1 MLQFWAY
8 TMVFLLALHYC
19 SSEQACFKDGS
30 CDETTSSV
38 YDRYLLYDVNPGE
51 GFNLRRDVYMRVASA
66 VARLSGRGHWTLVL
80 PPWGPLYHWQV
91 TRGQHSVGVPWSR
104 FFDLDSLDKYVPV
117 MEFDQYRK
125 ESGARVE
132 SALQLQDYAEGW
144 RDGQFDE
151 KWDRRPCLHKARFR
165 RSGEDHEALM
175 WGEVTLRVAYFSCVS
190 IQGTSETLA
199 DMVGSMPHR
208 SVLVD
213 RAEAVLHRHYGSA
226 DFWAVRRSMRFARHL
241 VEEAAAL
248 RRDLLR
254 SDDVTDR
261 TEYSDDWR
269 QMKAVPG
276 SARGGPY
283 LAVHLRRRDF
293 VSGRARTVPS
303 LAAAARAIS
312 AALGR
317 LRLDTVFLA
326 TDAPR
331 SEVRQLKELLKPFT
345 VVRPAPR
352 KDLLAGEE
360 AIVDQIVCS
369 HARHFIGSYES
380 TFSFRIQEER
390 EILGFDAESTFNRL
404 CGEAE
409 GDACDQP
416 TRWRIEY
423 DA

>member
-8 TMVFLLALHYC
+8 TMVFLLALQCC

-66 VARLSGRGHWTLVL
+66 VARLSGRGRWTLVL

-175 WGEVTLRVAYFSCVS
+175 WGEVTLRVANFSCVS

-213 RAEAVLHRHYGSA
+213 RAEAVLHRHYGCA

-293 VSGRARTVPS
+293 VSGSIDSRCAEV
-303 LAAAARAIS
+303 A
-312 AALGR
+312 GQ
-317 LRLDTVFLA
+317 
-326 TDAPR
+326 
-331 SEVRQLKELLKPFT
+331 VRQLKELLKPFT